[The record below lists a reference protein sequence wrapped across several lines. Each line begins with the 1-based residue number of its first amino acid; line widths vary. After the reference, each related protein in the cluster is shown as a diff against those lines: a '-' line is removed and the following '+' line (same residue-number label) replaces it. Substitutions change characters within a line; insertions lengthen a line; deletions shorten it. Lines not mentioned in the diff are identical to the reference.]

1 MKHEHHG
8 SENTNFVTPELA
20 SPKEKVKENINKT
33 IYIPEYIDKELWND
47 FLEMRKKIKKP
58 PTDRAKE
65 LLIKDLIK
73 FNDDGEDVNEILR
86 KSIKGC
92 WQGLF
97 SLKDDRKQMVVKKSK
112 FGDGW

>member
-1 MKHEHHG
+1 
-8 SENTNFVTPELA
+8 
-20 SPKEKVKENINKT
+20 
-33 IYIPEYIDKELWND
+33 
-47 FLEMRKKIKKP
+47 MRKKIKKP